1 MRKIN
6 SSTGYIEPKETPKI
20 PIDIL
25 FENCKKAVRKEIRKD
40 CWKEAYEILELC
52 EEKDRQD
59 FFKYHQEDKGN
70 ICCLV
75 LDFAKKK
82 LVDEGK
88 MEQKENDKFKNPYI
102 WLNDESNNKKE

>member
-1 MRKIN
+1 M
-6 SSTGYIEPKETPKI
+6 KI

-25 FENCKKAVRKEIRKD
+25 FEDCKKAVRKEIRKD

-59 FFKYHQEDKGN
+59 FIKYHQEDKGN

-75 LDFAKKK
+75 LDFAKNK

-88 MEQKENDKFKNPYI
+88 MEQKPDDCFKDPYI
-102 WLNDESNNKKE
+102 WLKDETV

>member
-1 MRKIN
+1 MA
-6 SSTGYIEPKETPKI
+6 KI

-25 FENCKKAVRKEIRKD
+25 FENCRKAVNKEIK
-40 CWKEAYEILELC
+40 KECREEALRILELC
-52 EEKDRQD
+52 DEKERQD
-59 FFKYHQEDKGN
+59 FLKYHREDKGN

-88 MEQKENDKFKNPYI
+88 MEQKPDDCFKNPYI
-102 WLNDESNNKKE
+102 FE